1 MCHKNKVLIKNKVK
15 YLKSNIFKYHR
26 AYAFM
31 LTVLCCAAAYLGAF
45 LLRFDLFSIPKVHQ
59 PCLWIGFPVMLAV
72 RLVTLHIFK
81 VDRGLYRYVSL
92 HDFVNLL
99 KAVFTGSLVFLILW
113 LTLLNDHFFMPRSI
127 FVVEA
132 ILCMALLSGLRV
144 CVRLWRSNRRRR
156 ERGPGGGGV
165 DQALIIG
172 AGNMGESIFRMVD
185 RRFLGRD
192 YDVVGFVDDDGRK
205 QKSSIHGVHVLG
217 GLEAVPSLV
226 RELNVGVIIFAISEP
241 PEGLYARVLDSCD
254 GLEVRFNTIS
264 VLRDMS
270 SGEVSYDKVR
280 SLRVEDLLG
289 RKPVEVDQ
297 TRVSNSIQDCIVLVT
312 GAGGSIG
319 SELCKQLAMYK
330 PSKLILLDSA
340 ESPLFEIDRSLRHQ
354 YPDLVIEPVVADVK
368 QQEVIERVFRERRPE
383 HVYHAAAYKH
393 VPLMEAHPDEAIL
406 NNVRGT
412 RIVAEAARKFQCRR
426 FVMISTDKAVRPT
439 NVMGATK
446 RMCELLIQSMNG
458 GETIFA
464 AVRFGNV
471 LGSNGSVIPIFK
483 NQLEAG
489 GPLTVTHQ
497 EMTRY
502 FMTIPEAVS
511 LVLQCGSIASAGDI
525 FVLDMGTPVRIL
537 DLAKNMI
544 RLSGLREN
552 IDIAIKVSG
561 LRPGEKMYEELVAY
575 DEELQPTAV
584 PKVNVLKG
592 RARLSSNEEARVMI
606 TRLETLASE
615 RRVEESRN
623 YLWRIIK
630 LDIEHSRQGD
640 QVKAKVGKEMLGE

>member
-1 MCHKNKVLIKNKVK
+1 
-15 YLKSNIFKYHR
+15 
-26 AYAFM
+26 
-31 LTVLCCAAAYLGAF
+31 
-45 LLRFDLFSIPKVHQ
+45 
-59 PCLWIGFPVMLAV
+59 
-72 RLVTLHIFK
+72 
-81 VDRGLYRYVSL
+81 
-92 HDFVNLL
+92 
-99 KAVFTGSLVFLILW
+99 
-113 LTLLNDHFFMPRSI
+113 
-127 FVVEA
+127 
-132 ILCMALLSGLRV
+132 
-144 CVRLWRSNRRRR
+144 
-156 ERGPGGGGV
+156 
-165 DQALIIG
+165 
-172 AGNMGESIFRMVD
+172 MGESIFRMVD
-185 RRFLGRD
+185 RRFPGQD
-192 YDVVGFVDDDGRK
+192 FDVVGFVDDCVRK
-205 QKSSIHGVHVLG
+205 QQSSIHGVRVLG
-217 GLEAVPSLV
+217 RLDAIPDLV
-226 RELNVGVIIFAISEP
+226 RAHDIGVIIFAISDP
-241 PEGLYARVLDSCD
+241 AEGLYARVLESCE
-254 GLEVRFNTIS
+254 GLDVRFNTIS

-270 SGEVSYDKVR
+270 SGEVRYDKVR

-289 RKPVEVDQ
+289 RKSVKLDQ
-297 TRVSNSIQDCIVLVT
+297 TRVSRSIENRIVLVT

-319 SELCKQLAMYK
+319 SELCKQLASFK

-340 ESPLFEIDRSLRHQ
+340 ESPLFEIDRSLRQ
-354 YPDLVIEPVVADVK
+354 EYPDLVIDPVVADIK
-368 QQEVIERVFRERRPE
+368 QQDVIERVFRERRPE
-383 HVYHAAAYKH
+383 HVFHAAAYKH
-393 VPLMEAHPDEAIL
+393 VPLMESHPDEAIL

-412 RIVAEAARKFQCRR
+412 RIVAETARKFQCRR

-483 NQLEAG
+483 KQLEAG

-511 LVLQCGSIASAGDI
+511 LVLQCGSIATAGDI

-552 IDIAIKVSG
+552 IDITIEVTG

-575 DEELQPTAV
+575 GEELQATAV
-584 PKVNVLKG
+584 PKVNVLKR
-592 RARLSSNEEARVMI
+592 RARQSSNEEAQAMI

-615 RRVEESRN
+615 RRVEESRRH
-623 YLWRIIK
+623 LWK
-630 LDIEHSRQGD
+630 LINFDIEQSREGD
-640 QVKAKVGKEMLGE
+640 PAKSKVGRPLLVE